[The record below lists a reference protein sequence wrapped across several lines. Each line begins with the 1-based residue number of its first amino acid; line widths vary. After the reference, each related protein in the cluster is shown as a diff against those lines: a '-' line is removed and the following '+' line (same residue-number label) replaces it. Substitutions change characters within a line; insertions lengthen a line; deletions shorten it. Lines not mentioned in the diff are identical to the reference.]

1 MNPRWAKRVANT
13 GLGLFALA
21 SAVLG
26 APSQYVACRSRT
38 DNPLDGCPDGTI
50 VVSACG
56 CGGAQFNTIQS
67 AILSLPHDNSSQIL
81 LVLPGSY
88 IEQLNITRPGPVT
101 LLGQTAH
108 PTVQA
113 DNEVEVFWAAANVN
127 GAYTDNAYTAVLTV
141 APTLEASLT
150 GSGNTGH
157 AVPSDTPFGSIQFS
171 AYNINFRNVYAEYGI
186 AQSLAVSISYAN
198 AGFYWCGIYSYQDT
212 VSLFIQKTM
221 QTQYCSENL
230 YRYMSENLGMPISTI
245 MRLRARPTSSMV
257 RIMAETLFAL
267 VHNADREIC
276 RFRNCLDSAFKCP
289 LKRLWRRYHCL
300 EGDKYNVSK

>member
-1 MNPRWAKRVANT
+1 MNSCWTRYALGTGVA
-13 GLGLFALA
+13 LLALA
-21 SAVLG
+21 STVLA
-26 APSQYVACRSRT
+26 APSQYVACRLRT
-38 DNPLDGCPDGTI
+38 DNPLDGCPEGTI
-50 VVSACG
+50 VVSASG

-67 AILSLPHDNSSQIL
+67 AILSLPNDNSSQVI

-88 IEQLNITRPGPVT
+88 IEQLNVTRPGPVV

-108 PTVQA
+108 PTVQT

-157 AVPSDTPFGSIQFS
+157 AVPADTPFGSIQFS

-212 VSLFIQKTM
+212 VRTPCKKLLISFCIGSNSLSGLCRKT
-221 QTQYCSENL
+221 
-230 YRYMSENLGMPISTI
+230 RKF
-245 MRLRARPTSSMV
+245 
-257 RIMAETLFAL
+257 LFL
-267 VHNADREIC
+267 
-276 RFRNCLDSAFKCP
+276 LQ
-289 LKRLWRRYHCL
+289 
-300 EGDKYNVSK
+300 